1 MDELL
6 RFLEST
12 LKTDFTLQASTPLL
26 SSGIID
32 SMKFTA
38 LLAALE
44 QRYGVQ
50 IEPSDVGAD
59 NFDTVEQIL
68 HFVQGHCS
76 S

>member
-32 SMKFTA
+32 SMKSSTA

-44 QRYGVQ
+44 QRDQEYKSN
-50 IEPSDVGAD
+50 PA
-59 NFDTVEQIL
+59 T
-68 HFVQGHCS
+68 
-76 S
+76 